1 MDPALERV
9 GAHVDERLRYHAT
22 VLSQLRA
29 RRSGPSARGA
39 MEEKS
44 LIEQMRPYAGVLAI
58 VEDGDTEAIIERYV
72 EQAARD
78 PWQPA

>member
-1 MDPALERV
+1 MRM
-9 GAHVDERLRYHAT
+9 HVDERLRYHAT

-29 RRSGPSARGA
+29 RRSGRSARGA

-58 VEDGDTEAIIERYV
+58 IEDGDADAIIERYV
-72 EQAARD
+72 EQAAKD
-78 PWQPA
+78 PWKPD